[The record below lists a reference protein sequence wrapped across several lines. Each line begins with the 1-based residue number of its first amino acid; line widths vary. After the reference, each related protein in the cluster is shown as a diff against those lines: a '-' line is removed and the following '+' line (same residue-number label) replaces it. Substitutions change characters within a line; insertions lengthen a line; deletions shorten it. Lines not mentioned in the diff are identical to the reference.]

1 MSSFAAF
8 RPAAPSLS
16 AGLTG
21 KQAGGLFGW
30 NTNKTFSNTALKG
43 QNGFARRGTDAIRSL
58 VMPPLK
64 DASPLQILFTILS
77 IVASLLILEQIMYRR
92 KKAHLPGPKWT
103 TPVVGKFLDS
113 MKPDLAK
120 YKLGWDSGPLSV
132 ASVFHIFIVVASSV
146 DHTRKILNSSQ
157 YAEPCLVNAA
167 KSIICPDNWVFLNG
181 KPHLDYRKGL
191 NNLFTARAL
200 EIYLGIQ
207 QEIYKRYFSEWLAD
221 KDPNPKPYQMLMRD
235 LNMETSLRVFCGD
248 YITDNDAKLVS
259 EKYWAITMALE
270 LVNFPIPL
278 PGTKVYRAIQ
288 ARKMVMKLFMS
299 AAAQSKVR
307 MAEGEEVKCLTDAWI
322 KAMLD
327 ARLERENPE
336 LGSDARRILVRDF
349 SDREIALVVLSFL
362 FASQD
367 AMSSALVYLF
377 QHVADRPE
385 ILRKVREEQYRLRAG
400 DLDAPLTVDLID
412 QMEYTRSCVKESLR
426 LKPPVIM
433 VPYKTLKP
441 FPIDAKYTVPKGA
454 MVIPSFWNSLH
465 DPQAYPQPDAL
476 KPERWME
483 GKDSPAQQNTR
494 NWLVF
499 GSGPHHCI
507 GQQYAQMHLTA
518 VLSAASVMMDW
529 EHEVT
534 PQSEQVEILCCIF
547 PKDQARFKFTPRP
560 TPSLG
565 MSPEEAA
572 AM

>member
-1 MSSFAAF
+1 M
-8 RPAAPSLS
+8 
-16 AGLTG
+16 
-21 KQAGGLFGW
+21 
-30 NTNKTFSNTALKG
+30 
-43 QNGFARRGTDAIRSL
+43 
-58 VMPPLK
+58 
-64 DASPLQILFTILS
+64 
-77 IVASLLILEQIMYRR
+77 
-92 KKAHLPGPKWT
+92 
-103 TPVVGKFLDS
+103 
-113 MKPDLAK
+113 
-120 YKLGWDSGPLSV
+120 
-132 ASVFHIFIVVASSV
+132 
-146 DHTRKILNSSQ
+146 
-157 YAEPCLVNAA
+157 
-167 KSIICPDNWVFLNG
+167 NG

-207 QEIYKRYFSEWLAD
+207 QDIYKRYFSEWLAD

-248 YITDNDAKLVS
+248 YITDKDAKLVS

-433 VPYKTLKP
+433 VPYKALKP
-441 FPIDAKYTVPKGA
+441 FPIDANYTVPKGA

-465 DPQAYPQPDAL
+465 DPRAYPQPDAL

-518 VLSAASVMMDW
+518 VLSAASVMMNW

-560 TPSLG
+560 TPSLN